1 MKHSRIREWE
11 ENNSLINFN
20 WALIRKKK
28 QEKLKTQGRDA
39 SYKFKKQT
47 CRNSQEHPT
56 LYGNGTIMSKVVG
69 KLRIKE
75 FSENLYITQIIQNR

>member
-75 FSENLYITQIIQNR
+75 FSENLFTSQTIQKR

>member
-47 CRNSQEHPT
+47 CRNS
-56 LYGNGTIMSKVVG
+56 
-69 KLRIKE
+69 
-75 FSENLYITQIIQNR
+75 